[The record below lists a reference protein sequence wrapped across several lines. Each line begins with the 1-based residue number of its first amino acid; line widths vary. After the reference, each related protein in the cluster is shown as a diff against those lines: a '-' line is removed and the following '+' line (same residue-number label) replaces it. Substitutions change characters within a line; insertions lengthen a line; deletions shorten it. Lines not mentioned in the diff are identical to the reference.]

1 MRATAETSRRINPA
15 STPHLRVIRSPHE
28 SRFDEFIN
36 GERRESVIISI
47 GVEHE
52 NPPLSSVDFRGRL
65 GGRVGRHHTRPSRSK
80 SAHYQC
86 RLLPM

>member
-1 MRATAETSRRINPA
+1 MRATTETSRRNQPR
-15 STPHLRVIRSPHE
+15 HVRVIRGAP
-28 SRFDEFIN
+28 RKLAFDEFTN

-65 GGRVGRHHTRPSRSK
+65 GGRLGRHHTRPSRSK

-86 RLLPM
+86 RLSLI